1 MDSLANAYQPMNAPA
16 KQPRPRPPSV
26 CRIGFTLL
34 LMALSAMLIANYPH
48 TAWLLGASLG
58 AVATITLFLRVGWV
72 IPCMIAGTYSGFVL
86 DARVKGGTI
95 ESQMWETVVSIA
107 VGATVGLVAGLAIDS
122 LGGGAKEDG

>member
-1 MDSLANAYQPMNAPA
+1 
-16 KQPRPRPPSV
+16 
-26 CRIGFTLL
+26 
-34 LMALSAMLIANYPH
+34 MALSAMLIANYPH